1 MSPEDPDA
9 MAYEEYE
16 AVVYDLDGTLVR
28 LVVDWARVER
38 ELEDRVADA
47 GIDPH
52 GYSAWE
58 LLDEAETAGIGEA
71 VERLIADHEIQ
82 GAHRSKW
89 LPTAAE
95 LVDLELPAAICSL
108 NCERA
113 CEIALERHDLFSHV
127 ETIVGRDSVDGR
139 KPAPGPLLAALE
151 PLEVPPGRALFVGD
165 SATDQRAAERAGIDF
180 RYVGVEDAR
189 P

>member
-1 MSPEDPDA
+1 
-9 MAYEEYE
+9 MADEEYD

-47 GIDPH
+47 GVDPD

-58 LLDEAETAGIGEA
+58 LLDEAEAAGIGEA
-71 VERLIADHEIQ
+71 VERLIADHEIE
-82 GAHRSKW
+82 GARRSER
-89 LPTAAE
+89 LPTADE
-95 LVDLELPAAICSL
+95 LVALDVPAAVCSL

-113 CEIALERHDLFSHV
+113 CEIALERHDLLDHV
-127 ETIVGRDSVDGR
+127 EAVVGRDSVDGR

-151 PLEVPPGRALFVGD
+151 PLDVPPERALFVGD
-165 SATDQRAAERAGIDF
+165 SGTDERAAERAGLDF
-180 RYVGVEDAR
+180 RYVGVEVGE